1 MADNRL
7 GPEGAKILADALNV
21 ITSMNKLNV
30 LSNSIGTE
38 GGQALV
44 DAAPQQLQT
53 FCGFEEGQTEA
64 NLSNKGLK
72 PGDAVLL
79 AWELTTGFVSSSMT
93 SLK

>member
-7 GPEGAKILADALNV
+7 GPGSVKILADMLSV
-21 ITSMNKLNV
+21 SSSMNKLNV
-30 LSNSIGTE
+30 LSNFIGTE
-38 GGQALV
+38 GAQALV

-64 NLSNKGLK
+64 NLSSKGLG

-79 AWELTTGFVSSSMT
+79 AWELTTGYFSTSMK